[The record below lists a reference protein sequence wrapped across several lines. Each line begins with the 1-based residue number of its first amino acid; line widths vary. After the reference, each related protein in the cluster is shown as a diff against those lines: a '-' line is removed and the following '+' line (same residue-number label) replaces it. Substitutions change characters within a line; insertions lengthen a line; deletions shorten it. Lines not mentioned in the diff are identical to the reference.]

1 MKILGI
7 ETATRFGSVALMDET
22 RLIAEYRVALEMRQ
36 AERLLPLIDAMLKEA
51 QVSLSDINAIA
62 VSIGPGSFTSLR
74 VGLATAKGL
83 AIGRGLP
90 LIPVPTLEAFA
101 APFRHAKSVILPM
114 VVSRKDEIYWA
125 MFSPYGLR
133 LHPDSVGSVETM
145 LEAMGQDEVLFVGEG
160 ANLHQDKI
168 IKNFKGKPLFPSVFL
183 QSPQAASVA
192 QIGLTRL
199 MNGET
204 TSVED
209 IVPVY
214 LHELSPN
221 KIPGKSL

>member
-7 ETATRFGSVALMDET
+7 ETATRFVSVALMDET

-36 AERLLPLIDAMLKEA
+36 AERLLPLIDVMLKEA

-83 AIGRGLP
+83 AMGRGLP
-90 LIPVPTLEAFA
+90 VIPVPTLEAFA
-101 APFRHAKSVILPM
+101 APFRHAKAVVLPM
-114 VVSRKDEIYWA
+114 IVSRKDEIYWA
-125 MFSPYGLR
+125 MFSNDAR
-133 LHPDSVGSVETM
+133 VHPDAVSSVESM
-145 LEAMGQDEVLFVGEG
+145 LEAISQDEVLFVGEG
-160 ANLHQDKI
+160 AILHQDKI
-168 IKNFKGKPLFPSVFL
+168 IKNFKGKPVFPSIFL
-183 QSPQAASVA
+183 QSPFASSVA
-192 QIGLTRL
+192 QIGLARF

-209 IVPVY
+209 MVPVY
-214 LHELSPN
+214 LHQLSPN
-221 KIPGKSL
+221 KIPGNSL